1 MATLYE
7 IDEKLANI
15 FVTPEG
21 TAVDGT
27 TGEVLDTQ
35 ALDDLQM
42 EKWTKVDNICRY
54 IKNLQSDMEQYKGE
68 VDKLT
73 ARAVSAQKKIDSLK
87 EYLAM
92 HLEAGKKADVP
103 SAQIRWRKSTVVS
116 IPDEKQ
122 VPLCYMKQVIT
133 TKPDKLAIK
142 DLLKAGKAVPG
153 ATLEEK
159 QNLSIK

>member
-7 IDEKLANI
+7 IDERLRNI
-15 FVTPEG
+15 FITPEG
-21 TAVDGT
+21 DAVDGS

-54 IKNLQSDMEQYKGE
+54 IKNLQSDIAQYKE
-68 VDKLT
+68 ETNKLKDRT
-73 ARAVSAQKKIDSLK
+73 DRAQKKRDSLMT
-87 EYLAM
+87 YLAM

-103 SAQIRWRKSTVVS
+103 SAQIRWRKSTAVS
-116 IPDEKQ
+116 IPDEKLL
-122 VPLCYMKQVIT
+122 PMCFMKQTIT
-133 TKPDKLAIK
+133 TSPDKVAIK
-142 DLLKAGKAVPG
+142 DFLKAGKEVPG